1 MRSSQQK
8 RSAQKRSAVGTMW
21 RAMLGAAALWMG
33 AGAVQADVVI
43 GQVAPFSGPQAV
55 TGRAMNA
62 GARLYFDAVNAKGGV
77 RGQRIQLVTRDD
89 AQKPEETVRL
99 TNELITQAQP
109 VALIGSVGTSN
120 LEALARDGVLVRQK
134 VSMVGAVSGAAS
146 VAQADGMHVVKASY
160 HDEIGRLFEQLSGLG
175 IQRVGV
181 VYQDDGLG
189 KDVVT
194 GAEAAAKRYGVT
206 LVGRSSY
213 ARNTVAVEKAVAE
226 MLKAGPQ
233 VIFLG
238 ATTAAA
244 VQFVK
249 QYGEAG
255 GPATMYGMSIIDT
268 DALLKT
274 LGRERARGYAFSVVL
289 PLSGETNRAVVRE
302 YLQLRQA
309 SKDPDLSARSIEGF
323 IAAKAL
329 VKAMERATAFTA
341 PAITA
346 ALEKGGLDVGGYT
359 LDFSQAG
366 RTGSR
371 YVDFAMIGEGGKIVQ

>member
-206 LVGRSSY
+206 LVARSSY